1 MSWSSKNIM
10 VIQSSAVVW
19 VMSIIAL
26 SIGGTFVIIYIIK
39 HVMDYFERRK
49 NREKKNRFFII
60 VTIIK

>member
-49 NREKKNRFFII
+49 NK
-60 VTIIK
+60 

>member
-19 VMSIIAL
+19 IMSIIAL

-39 HVMDYFERRK
+39 HVMDYFEKERIDRK
-49 NREKKNRFFII
+49 R
-60 VTIIK
+60 TDSS